1 MSASIH
7 PSRNW
12 IADKAV
18 GAETHPLPVSKAWIA
33 NTAVCTAAA
42 KTPEQLLA
50 RLLESDHKNNAPSE
64 LIDQDYLIEASGLT
78 ARDIRKLDRFSL
90 LAVVAAR
97 QCLMGAG
104 LTADQVRD
112 CGIVTGNMTGGWTF
126 TEPQLRSLYRSGLE
140 EISPYLA
147 SAWFPAAPQ
156 GQISIHMKMH
166 GYAKTIATDRCAG
179 SQAVGFAFHRIQQG
193 RSGLLLGGGAE
204 APVTPFVRAAYNHS
218 FGQAKYLGE
227 GAAYVCISD
236 TAPTTPS
243 EQCAVVVG
251 AHETCALY
259 NITGSFFREVVSLVE
274 RIVRACEIGHV
285 GLVLVN
291 TLVNP
296 DIERIVRKAIEA
308 VFPNTRPQTLFT
320 NHVIGDCLAASGA
333 VNVAAAHAFIAQG
346 KYCSVLALSVGH
358 HTIDAIWLRQ
368 WEG

>member
-1 MSASIH
+1 MSVSIQS
-7 PSRNW
+7 SRNLTGNL
-12 IADKAV
+12 AV
-18 GAETHPLPVSKAWIA
+18 GASPHPLPLSTAWIA
-33 NTAVCTAAA
+33 HAAVCTAAA
-42 KTPEQLLA
+42 RTSEQLLA
-50 RLLESDHKNNAPSE
+50 RLLEVNSKVIDPPQ
-64 LIDQDYLIEASGLT
+64 LIDHGYLVEASGLT

-97 QCLMGAG
+97 QCVVGAG
-104 LTADQVRD
+104 LTLDQVRD

-126 TEPQLRSLYRSGLE
+126 TEPQLRSLHRSGLE

-156 GQISIHMKMH
+156 GQISIHLKMH

-204 APVTPFVRAAYNHS
+204 APITPFVRAAYSHS

-227 GAAYVCISD
+227 GAAYVCIAN
-236 TAPTTPS
+236 TRPTIPS
-243 EQCAVVVG
+243 GQCAVEFV

-259 NITGSFFREVVSLVE
+259 NTNGSFFHEVVSLIE
-274 RIVRACEIGHV
+274 RIVATYEIEQV

-296 DIERIVRKAIEA
+296 DLERIVGQAIDA
-308 VFPNTRPQTLFT
+308 VFPDTRPQTLFT

-333 VNVAAAHAFIAQG
+333 VNVAAAHAFIAHG
-346 KYCSVLALSVGH
+346 KYRSVLAVSIGH
-358 HTIDAIWLRQ
+358 QSIDATWLRQ
-368 WEG
+368 WEE